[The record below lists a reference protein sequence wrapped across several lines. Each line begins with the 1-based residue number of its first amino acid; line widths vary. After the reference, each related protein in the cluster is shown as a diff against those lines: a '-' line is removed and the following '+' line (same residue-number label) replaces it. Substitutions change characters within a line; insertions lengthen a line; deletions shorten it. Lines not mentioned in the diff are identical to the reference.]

1 MALVPSQVILS
12 TDEMGRIAP
21 PIFTSVGREAINQP
35 GDVFVIQSLLND
47 RLPKPHAPIPVTG
60 KIDIGTILAIETYEA
75 VVMHLAPPMGRV
87 DPGSPTYYSLAARPL
102 VEDMPPPNVGRFG
115 KVPPEVVD
123 AAVKSKVK
131 YRVPASVTIAQWAV
145 ESAWGASMP
154 PDSNNPF
161 GIKAVGDQPA
171 VESPTREVEDGKS
184 IAIVAKFRKFDSL
197 EQAFDLHGKL
207 LGEGRPYV
215 NAMKLADDPEA
226 FADALTGVYAT
237 DPEYGM
243 TLKWV
248 MKNYGL
254 LAHDQAAQ

>member
-1 MALVPSQVILS
+1 V
-12 TDEMGRIAP
+12 
-21 PIFTSVGREAINQP
+21 
-35 GDVFVIQSLLND
+35 
-47 RLPKPHAPIPVTG
+47 K
-60 KIDIGTILAIETYEA
+60 Y
-75 VVMHLAPPMGRV
+75 
-87 DPGSPTYYSLAARPL
+87 
-102 VEDMPPPNVGRFG
+102 
-115 KVPPEVVD
+115 KVP
-123 AAVKSKVK
+123 AA
-131 YRVPASVTIAQWAV
+131 VTIAQWAV

-171 VESPTREVEDGKS
+171 VESPTREVENGKS

-215 NAMKLADDPEA
+215 AAMKLADDPEA

-248 MKNYGL
+248 MKSYGL
-254 LAHDQAAQ
+254 LALDLTPEQIAEKAAAAERAAIEKAAAVPAAGAAPAASPPAGSGTAAAKPP